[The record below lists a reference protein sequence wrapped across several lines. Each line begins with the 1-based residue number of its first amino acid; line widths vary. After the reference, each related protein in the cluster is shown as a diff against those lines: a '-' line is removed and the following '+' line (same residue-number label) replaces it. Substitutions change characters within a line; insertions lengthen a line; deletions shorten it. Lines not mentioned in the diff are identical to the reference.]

1 MKNNKEWIFFA
12 LVSLFSFSS
21 CIQDEILQSEEQKEK
36 YIRINVPKLEKGT
49 VSDLA
54 IGSRSILYND
64 PGFFQQWG
72 LSNSNDI
79 DVNALKAWDWADGKK
94 IKVAIIDTGVDKTH
108 PDLSNNISSL
118 SYDAMTGTSPS
129 RIYDKHGTCCAG
141 VIGAVRNN
149 GIGIVGI
156 APNVEIMPVSL
167 DLDGSVKYS
176 QMVNAINW
184 AWQNGADVINMS
196 LTCDPNDKMTDAIKN
211 ALTKGR
217 NGKGCVVVA
226 ASGNQGQSSVG
237 YPANIEGVI
246 AVGSIDRNG
255 VHASDA
261 NYGKNLDFVAP
272 GVNVLTTILNGKYD
286 VLSGTSL
293 AAPMISGIA
302 ALLLSLDPEATASK
316 VYWNMVNA
324 CRKLPQNTHDKI
336 GHGLVDAYLALMM
349 NKLSEV
355 KEEIYG
361 SHFKDSCPISYSVP
375 EPFDMEWVVTSN
387 YVEPSLSDED
397 TTVTK
402 VVRTYKGQHI
412 EILNT
417 KKGAGIR
424 YDVEGYV
431 VDKFGQ
437 TLKTL
442 KTYFTSGPPSPMTG
456 TLQWQAS
463 STIGDHYIDWET
475 GGNFDSQYPTYDINY
490 SYEPFVNRYD
500 NIGNNPQ
507 YAVRIEEKSFA
518 EIEDFKVDCSCYRI
532 NFRRASGF
540 MTDTFIWITTD
551 EGEGR
556 PFRIQVFVE

>member
-1 MKNNKEWIFFA
+1 MKKNKEWIFFA

-21 CIQDEILQSEEQKEK
+21 CIQDEILQSEEQEEK

-64 PGFFQQWG
+64 RGFSQQWG
-72 LSNSNDI
+72 LSNSNNI

-156 APNVEIMPVSL
+156 APNVEIMPISL

-196 LTCDPNDKMTDAIKN
+196 LTCDPDDKMTDAIKN

-272 GVNVLTTILNGKYD
+272 GVNVLTTILNGEYD
-286 VLSGTSL
+286 VLVE
-293 AAPMISGIA
+293 
-302 ALLLSLDPEATASK
+302 LLWLHL
-316 VYWNMVNA
+316 
-324 CRKLPQNTHDKI
+324 
-336 GHGLVDAYLALMM
+336 
-349 NKLSEV
+349 
-355 KEEIYG
+355 
-361 SHFKDSCPISYSVP
+361 
-375 EPFDMEWVVTSN
+375 
-387 YVEPSLSDED
+387 
-397 TTVTK
+397 
-402 VVRTYKGQHI
+402 
-412 EILNT
+412 
-417 KKGAGIR
+417 
-424 YDVEGYV
+424 
-431 VDKFGQ
+431 
-437 TLKTL
+437 
-442 KTYFTSGPPSPMTG
+442 
-456 TLQWQAS
+456 
-463 STIGDHYIDWET
+463 
-475 GGNFDSQYPTYDINY
+475 
-490 SYEPFVNRYD
+490 
-500 NIGNNPQ
+500 
-507 YAVRIEEKSFA
+507 
-518 EIEDFKVDCSCYRI
+518 
-532 NFRRASGF
+532 
-540 MTDTFIWITTD
+540 
-551 EGEGR
+551 
-556 PFRIQVFVE
+556 

>member
-1 MKNNKEWIFFA
+1 MKKNKEWILFA
-12 LVSLFSFSS
+12 FVSLFSFSS
-21 CIQDEILQSEEQKEK
+21 CVQDEMLQKGIQEER
-36 YIRINVPKLEKGT
+36 YIRIDVPILEKGI
-49 VSDLA
+49 VSDLS
-54 IGSRSILYND
+54 IGSRSNLCND
-64 PGFFQQWG
+64 PKFFQQWG
-72 LSNSNDI
+72 LSNPNGI

-108 PDLSNNISSL
+108 PDLSDNISSL

-156 APNVEIMPVSL
+156 APDVEIMSISL
-167 DLDGSVKYS
+167 DLDGGVKEY

-196 LTCDPNDKMTDAIKN
+196 LTCSPYDKMTDAIKN

-237 YPANIEGVI
+237 YPANIDGVI
-246 AVGSIDRNG
+246 AVGSIDENG
-255 VHASDA
+255 MHSSIS

-272 GVNVLTTILNGKYD
+272 GVNVLTTILNGEYD
-286 VLSGTSL
+286 TLNGTSL
-293 AAPMISGIA
+293 AAPMVSGIA
-302 ALLLSLDPEATASK
+302 ALLLSLDPEATASE
-316 VYWNMVNA
+316 VFLDMVHA
-324 CRKLPQNTHDKI
+324 CRELPGNAHDKI
-336 GHGLVDAYLALMM
+336 GHGLVDAYWVLMM

-355 KEEIYG
+355 KEEINGY
-361 SHFKDSCPISYSVP
+361 HFKDYCPISCNVP
-375 EPFDMEWVVTSN
+375 ESFDMEWVVTSN

-412 EILNT
+412 EIPNT

-424 YDVEGYV
+424 YDVEGHV
-431 VDKFGQ
+431 IDKFGQ
-437 TLKTL
+437 TLKTFKNYL
-442 KTYFTSGPPSPMTG
+442 TSGPPCPMTG

-463 STIGDHYIDWET
+463 STIGDHYFDWET
-475 GGNFDSQYPTYDINY
+475 GGSFKSEYPTYDMNY
-490 SYEPFVNRYD
+490 SYEPLVNRYD
-500 NIGNNPQ
+500 NIINAPQ
-507 YAVRIEEKSFA
+507 YNARIEERSFA
-518 EIEDFKVDCSCYRI
+518 EVEGFNVDCSCYRI

-540 MTDTFIWITTD
+540 LTDTFIWITTD

-556 PFRIQVFVE
+556 PFRLQVFVE